1 MRVGK
6 VSSLMTSRRDD
17 PRGKL
22 GVHMEESR
30 LVSHLVV
37 GQFERTIGHTNAR
50 IKGVEPAG
58 AECLQQTR

>member
-1 MRVGK
+1 
-6 VSSLMTSRRDD
+6 MTSRRDD

-30 LVSHLVV
+30 LVSHLV
-37 GQFERTIGHTNAR
+37 GQVERTIGHTNAR

>member
-30 LVSHLVV
+30 LVSHLV
-37 GQFERTIGHTNAR
+37 GQVERTIGHTNAR

-58 AECLQQTR
+58 AECLQQPR